1 MQRIS
6 QNTHTFESE
15 PPSPFIIKTT
25 LYDLVEA
32 VMEEM
37 RPKEEQ
43 VVPLVV
49 IHMLG
54 TDLIQ

>member
-6 QNTHTFESE
+6 QNPLLFESE
-15 PPSPFIIKTT
+15 LPNAFIIKTT

-32 VMEEM
+32 VMEEIG
-37 RPKEEQ
+37 PKEEQ

-49 IHMLG
+49 SHMLG
-54 TDLIQ
+54 MT